1 MLLWGNGPMAT
12 VGVVGV
18 LVVLQMVFVDGKNV
32 ATAWQKAPAPLFG
45 VAFVGVRANNGGT
58 RCCARAVASAAER
71 GAARWPCWGWGT

>member
-32 ATAWQKAPAPLFG
+32 ATA
-45 VAFVGVRANNGGT
+45 
-58 RCCARAVASAAER
+58 
-71 GAARWPCWGWGT
+71 